1 MVSGCA
7 LAVEWLSVA
16 WLDLVLYYYRNLIP
30 WFENVFESNNVFT
43 Q

>member
-7 LAVEWLSVA
+7 LAVEWMIVA
-16 WLDLVLYYYRNLIP
+16 WLRLILHYYRYLLP
-30 WFENVFESNNVFT
+30 WFENVFESNDVFT